1 MRINLFFRFHR
12 SIVGCSLKAFAK
24 CLCPWV
30 LVLTLLSCASQ
41 QQRAERRARTQQ
53 AVAEALAARQLNIS
67 ITSMSSARYGTRTVS
82 FGFNLEV
89 KGDTLVS
96 YLPYVGR
103 VYRSSVLSTPIGL
116 NFEAPI
122 LAFQE
127 SRPKGNRTRLDLRV
141 KTIEDVYDY
150 VIEVYDSG
158 KATIF
163 VRGQYRDA
171 ISFDGDV
178 VTDE

>member
-1 MRINLFFRFHR
+1 MKTLGKSLCLF
-12 SIVGCSLKAFAK
+12 AF
-24 CLCPWV
+24 
-30 LVLTLLSCASQ
+30 VLTFIGCASQ

-103 VYRSSVLSTPIGL
+103 VYRSSLLPTPIGL

-127 SRPKGNRTRLDLRV
+127 SRPKGNRTRLDIRV

-150 VIEVYDSG
+150 VVEVYDSG

-178 VTDE
+178 ITDE